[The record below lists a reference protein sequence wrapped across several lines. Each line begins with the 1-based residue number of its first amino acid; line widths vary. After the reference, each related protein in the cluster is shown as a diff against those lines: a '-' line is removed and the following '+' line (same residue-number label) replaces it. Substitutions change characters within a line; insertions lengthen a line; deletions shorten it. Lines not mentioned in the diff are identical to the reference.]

1 MKALKTEIEIS
12 AFLLLIDKPSQ
23 PGEID
28 IISITKDCITIHWL
42 RPEQD
47 GGKEILGYWIEFRQA
62 GESAWKKCNQ
72 ERSKDRQFTMGG
84 LMEATEYEF
93 RIIAENETGLSRP
106 RRTPM
111 GIKTKLSGE
120 RCSGMAMNH
129 QHVFM
134 LAEHKC
140 YRLWIQAQPI
150 WDVTR
155 QSYRYCI
162 RKAI

>member
-1 MKALKTEIEIS
+1 MENVKLSELSDYDFSLSGKPNYVKWNSFSCTCC
-12 AFLLLIDKPSQ
+12 LLDKPSQ

-28 IISITKDCITIHWL
+28 IISVTKDCITIHWL
-42 RPEQD
+42 RPELD

-62 GESAWKKCNQ
+62 GESAWKKCNK

-93 RIIAENETGLSRP
+93 RVFAENETGLSRP

-120 RCSGMAMNH
+120 
-129 QHVFM
+129 
-134 LAEHKC
+134 L
-140 YRLWIQAQPI
+140 P
-150 WDVTR
+150 
-155 QSYRYCI
+155 
-162 RKAI
+162 

>member
-1 MKALKTEIEIS
+1 MGLCRTGFNTLS
-12 AFLLLIDKPSQ
+12 LTLSVRVLICSCLSPSDKPSQ

-28 IISITKDCITIHWL
+28 IISITKDSITIHWL
-42 RPEQD
+42 RPEHD

-62 GESAWKKCNQ
+62 GESAWKKCNK

-93 RIIAENETGLSRP
+93 RIFAENETGLSRP

-120 RCSGMAMNH
+120 LLQNLEINLTNFVM
-129 QHVFM
+129 
-134 LAEHKC
+134 
-140 YRLWIQAQPI
+140 
-150 WDVTR
+150 
-155 QSYRYCI
+155 
-162 RKAI
+162 

>member
-1 MKALKTEIEIS
+1 M
-12 AFLLLIDKPSQ
+12 FLQKFHRLSSHICLFSDKPSQ

-28 IISITKDCITIHWL
+28 IISVTKDCITIHWL
-42 RPEQD
+42 RPEFD

-62 GESAWKKCNQ
+62 GESSWKKCNK

-93 RIIAENETGLSRP
+93 RVFAENETGLSRP

-120 RCSGMAMNH
+120 WTQNSAGLIFIFVLIRS
-129 QHVFM
+129 
-134 LAEHKC
+134 
-140 YRLWIQAQPI
+140 
-150 WDVTR
+150 
-155 QSYRYCI
+155 CI
-162 RKAI
+162 VVYINM

>member
-1 MKALKTEIEIS
+1 MQSIVPKLGNYSHSSINNQSNPFSSILSPAVCHV
-12 AFLLLIDKPSQ
+12 IDKPSQ

-28 IISITKDCITIHWL
+28 IISVTKDCITIHWL
-42 RPEQD
+42 RPELD

-62 GESAWKKCNQ
+62 GESAWKKCNK

-93 RIIAENETGLSRP
+93 RVFAENETGLSRP

-120 RCSGMAMNH
+120 LPLS
-129 QHVFM
+129 Q
-134 LAEHKC
+134 
-140 YRLWIQAQPI
+140 
-150 WDVTR
+150 
-155 QSYRYCI
+155 
-162 RKAI
+162 